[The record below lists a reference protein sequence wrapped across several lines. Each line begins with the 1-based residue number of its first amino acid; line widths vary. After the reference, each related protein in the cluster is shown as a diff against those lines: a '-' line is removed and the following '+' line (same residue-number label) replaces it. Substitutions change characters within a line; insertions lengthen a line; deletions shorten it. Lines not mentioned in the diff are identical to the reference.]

1 MAWEQIFKKYNV
13 LEEINNTG
21 YFRVTAS
28 QIGEFREARLMAKFD
43 HKSQLPDI
51 FKKHSLSILP
61 IARGSYIISQFEAY
75 KSFEDIN
82 T

>member
-1 MAWEQIFKKYNV
+1 M
-13 LEEINNTG
+13 
-21 YFRVTAS
+21 
-28 QIGEFREARLMAKFD
+28 
-43 HKSQLPDI
+43 PDI